1 MKQKRAARKRARRT
15 EVAAV
20 SAKQQGTQARMTKKE
35 NREHKSSVFADLF
48 YEDETA
54 EKNLLSLYNALHST
68 NYRSEKRSTRF
79 GLRMSC
85 TKTSRMIFH
94 LKWIIR

>member
-15 EVAAV
+15 GAAAV
-20 SAKQQGTQARMTKKE
+20 SAKQQGTPARAAWKE

-54 EKNLLSLYNALHST
+54 EKNLLSLYNALT
-68 NYRSEKRSTRF
+68 ARITGVRKRSTRS
-79 GLRMSC
+79 GSRMSC
-85 TKTSRMIFH
+85 TKILRMTFH
-94 LKWIIR
+94 LKWTTR

>member
-1 MKQKRAARKRARRT
+1 MKQKRAARKRARCT

-20 SAKQQGTQARMTKKE
+20 SAKQQRTQARMTKKE

-54 EKNLLSLYNALHST
+54 EKNLLSLYNALHRNESQVLEA
-68 NYRSEKRSTRF
+68 SGKDSHP
-79 GLRMSC
+79 G
-85 TKTSRMIFH
+85 
-94 LKWIIR
+94 IIYFLQWN